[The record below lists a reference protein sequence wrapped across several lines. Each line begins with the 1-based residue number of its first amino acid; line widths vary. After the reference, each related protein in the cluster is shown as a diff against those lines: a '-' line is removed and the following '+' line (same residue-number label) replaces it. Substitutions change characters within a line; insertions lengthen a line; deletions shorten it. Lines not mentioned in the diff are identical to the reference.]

1 MDEQQKEA
9 PARRR
14 RSRAE
19 AEQLVAEFEASGLS
33 RTEFCRSRRLSLATL
48 ARYLK
53 RLQEGGAGSA
63 SSGRWIAVELADA
76 GSGRGGGADSGL
88 SIALAAGRRIEIGRG
103 FDGQTL
109 VTLLSVLERF

>member
-1 MDEQQKEA
+1 MDEQQQVA

-33 RTEFCRSRRLSLATL
+33 RTEVCRSRRLSLATL
-48 ARYLK
+48 ARYRK
-53 RLQEGGAGSA
+53 RLQEGRVGTT
-63 SSGRWIAVELADA
+63 SSRRWIAVELAGA
-76 GSGRGGGADSGL
+76 GSDRNGGADSGL
-88 SIALAAGRRIEIGRG
+88 SIVLTAGRKIEVNRG

-109 VTLLSVLERF
+109 VTLLGVLERF